1 MPDITA
7 CPAAPDPGFAAPAL
21 SPGIV
26 TTSAPAFAPAPG
38 GPSPGAMPAGAF
50 PDREAAASAPCFAAA
65 GACPASE
72 APAAPESA
80 PAPGFAAAAGGCPA
94 SEAPAAPLGSPAAP
108 APGFAMPE
116 VCPASEAPA
125 APDLTPA
132 PAAPDVPAPEAGMP
146 PDAPVPGRPGAGEL
160 LLRVCAETPDAGDCH
175 AALLLDGAMLGA
187 SPAAVC
193 VPRTGE
199 LFLTALPLGEGGGD
213 SCYGVTRVLR
223 FADGELTRGAPD
235 VVVYDWGGGAFE
247 AVLCLPSLPQ
257 ARQRTFPY
265 TVAQLPWE
273 TPAMRE
279 RLLAVLYYDEGMWLS
294 VESSARVLCGF
305 PMPGLAQ
312 GELYTTMGCLVA
324 VTRDGARQEALVVG
338 PDRQARLRVQAD
350 ELTVTDGCITAIDRL
365 GTQRGHERRTRYRC
379 HGARWD
385 AEPSEIGFFTREP
398 APVTDAAQAL
408 LEALLCGAADEALG
422 YLSAALAAGLD
433 AAALAG
439 FFGPFTG
446 VRPCRLPGAG
456 EFGAGAGAGRVFG
469 LLSGVTGPGGAI
481 CCRRFRFVCGA
492 GGLIENIE
500 EEDGAADG

>member
-7 CPAAPDPGFAAPAL
+7 CPAAPDPVPGFAMPD
-21 SPGIV
+21 PCD
-26 TTSAPAFAPAPG
+26 
-38 GPSPGAMPAGAF
+38 PSPGAT
-50 PDREAAASAPCFAAA
+50 ASAAA
-65 GACPASE
+65 GS
-72 APAAPESA
+72 
-80 PAPGFAAAAGGCPA
+80 
-94 SEAPAAPLGSPAAP
+94 AAPLGSPD
-108 APGFAMPE
+108 APGFAAPE
-116 VCPASEAPA
+116 ACPVLEAPA
-125 APDLTPA
+125 APGVEPAPDFAA
-132 PAAPDVPAPEAGMP
+132 PAAGFAATDAPVPETAMP
-146 PDAPVPGRPGAGEL
+146 PDAPVPGRPGAGQL

-350 ELTVTDGCITAIDRL
+350 ELTVTDGCIIAVDRL

-446 VRPCRLPGAG
+446 VRPYRLPGAG
-456 EFGAGAGAGRVFG
+456 EFGAGAGAGGAGEFGAGEGAGRVFG

-500 EEDGAADG
+500 EEGDPADG

>member
-21 SPGIV
+21 SPETV
-26 TTSAPAFAPAPG
+26 TTSAPDFAPAPG

-65 GACPASE
+65 GGCPASE

-80 PAPGFAAAAGGCPA
+80 PAPGVAAPEACPVL
-94 SEAPAAPLGSPAAP
+94 EAPAAPGGEP
-108 APGFAMPE
+108 APGF
-116 VCPASEAPA
+116 
-125 APDLTPA
+125 
-132 PAAPDVPAPEAGMP
+132 AAPDVPAPEAGMP

-365 GTQRGHERRTRYRC
+365 GTQCGHERRTRYRC

-408 LEALLCGAADEALG
+408 LEALLCGAADEAMG

-446 VRPCRLPGAG
+446 VRPCRLPGAGEFGAGAGAGGAG

-500 EEDGAADG
+500 EEDGAADD

>member
-7 CPAAPDPGFAAPAL
+7 CPAAPDPVPGFAMPD
-21 SPGIV
+21 PCD
-26 TTSAPAFAPAPG
+26 
-38 GPSPGAMPAGAF
+38 PSPGAT
-50 PDREAAASAPCFAAA
+50 ASAAA
-65 GACPASE
+65 GS
-72 APAAPESA
+72 
-80 PAPGFAAAAGGCPA
+80 
-94 SEAPAAPLGSPAAP
+94 AAPLGSPAAP
-108 APGFAMPE
+108 GFAAPE
-116 VCPASEAPA
+116 ACPVLEAPA
-125 APDLTPA
+125 APGVEPAPDFAA
-132 PAAPDVPAPEAGMP
+132 PAAGFAAPAPGFAATDAPVPETAMP
-146 PDAPVPGRPGAGEL
+146 PDALVPGRPGAGQL

-235 VVVYDWGGGAFE
+235 VVVYDWGEGVFE
-247 AVLCLPSLPQ
+247 AVLCLPSLPE
-257 ARQRTFPY
+257 ARRRTFPY

-350 ELTVTDGCITAIDRL
+350 ELTVTDGCITAVDRL

-408 LEALLCGAADEALG
+408 LEALLCGAADEAPG
-422 YLSAALAAGLD
+422 YLSAALAGGLD
-433 AAALAG
+433 AAALAA

-446 VRPCRLPGAG
+446 VRPYRLPEEG
-456 EFGAGAGAGRVFG
+456 GAGRVFG
-469 LLSGVTGPGGAI
+469 LLSGVTGTGGAI
-481 CCRRFRFVCGA
+481 CCRRFRFTCGA

>member
-7 CPAAPDPGFAAPAL
+7 CPAAPDPVPGFAMPD
-21 SPGIV
+21 PCD
-26 TTSAPAFAPAPG
+26 
-38 GPSPGAMPAGAF
+38 PSPGAT
-50 PDREAAASAPCFAAA
+50 ASAAA
-65 GACPASE
+65 GS
-72 APAAPESA
+72 
-80 PAPGFAAAAGGCPA
+80 
-94 SEAPAAPLGSPAAP
+94 AAPLGSPAAP
-108 APGFAMPE
+108 DPAPGFAMPDPCDPSPGATASAAAGSAAPLGSPAAP
-116 VCPASEAPA
+116 VQGVAAPCPVSEAPA
-125 APDLTPA
+125 APGVEPAPDFAA
-132 PAAPDVPAPEAGMP
+132 PAAGFAADASASETAMP

-187 SPAAVC
+187 SPTAVC

-235 VVVYDWGGGAFE
+235 VVVYDWGEGAFE

-350 ELTVTDGCITAIDRL
+350 ELTVTDGCITAVDRL

-422 YLSAALAAGLD
+422 YLSAALAGGLD

-446 VRPCRLPGAG
+446 VRPYRLPEEG
-456 EFGAGAGAGRVFG
+456 GAGRVFG
-469 LLSGVTGPGGAI
+469 LLSGVTGTGGAI
-481 CCRRFRFVCGA
+481 CCRRFRFTCGA

-500 EEDGAADG
+500 EEGDPADG

>member
-65 GACPASE
+65 G
-72 APAAPESA
+72 
-80 PAPGFAAAAGGCPA
+80 G
-94 SEAPAAPLGSPAAP
+94 
-108 APGFAMPE
+108 
-116 VCPASEAPA
+116 CPASEAPA

-146 PDAPVPGRPGAGEL
+146 PDAPVPGRPGAEEL

-408 LEALLCGAADEALG
+408 LEALLCGAADEAMG

-446 VRPCRLPGAG
+446 VRPCRLPDGD
-456 EFGAGAGAGRVFG
+456 GAGRVFG

-481 CCRRFRFVCGA
+481 CCRRFRFTCGA

-500 EEDGAADG
+500 EEGDPADG

>member
-7 CPAAPDPGFAAPAL
+7 CPAVPDPVPGFAAPAL
-21 SPGIV
+21 SPETV
-26 TTSAPAFAPAPG
+26 TTSAPDFAPAPG
-38 GPSPGAMPAGAF
+38 DPSPGAMPAGAF

-65 GACPASE
+65 G
-72 APAAPESA
+72 
-80 PAPGFAAAAGGCPA
+80 GCPV

-108 APGFAMPE
+108 APGFAAPE
-116 VCPASEAPA
+116 ACPVLEAPA
-125 APDLTPA
+125 APGVEPAPDFAA
-132 PAAPDVPAPEAGMP
+132 PAAGFAATDAPVPETAMP

-199 LFLTALPLGEGGGD
+199 LYLTALPLGEGGGD

-235 VVVYDWGGGAFE
+235 VVVYDWGEGVFE
-247 AVLCLPSLPQ
+247 AVLCLPSLPE

-350 ELTVTDGCITAIDRL
+350 ELTVTDGCITAVDRL

-398 APVTDAAQAL
+398 APVTDVAQAL

-422 YLSAALAAGLD
+422 YLSAALAGGLD
-433 AAALAG
+433 AAALAA

-446 VRPCRLPGAG
+446 VRPYRLPEEG
-456 EFGAGAGAGRVFG
+456 GAGRVFG
-469 LLSGVTGPGGAI
+469 LLSGVTGTGGAI
-481 CCRRFRFVCGA
+481 CCRRFRFTCGA

-500 EEDGAADG
+500 EEGDPADG

>member
-1 MPDITA
+1 
-7 CPAAPDPGFAAPAL
+7 
-21 SPGIV
+21 
-26 TTSAPAFAPAPG
+26 
-38 GPSPGAMPAGAF
+38 
-50 PDREAAASAPCFAAA
+50 
-65 GACPASE
+65 
-72 APAAPESA
+72 
-80 PAPGFAAAAGGCPA
+80 
-94 SEAPAAPLGSPAAP
+94 
-108 APGFAMPE
+108 MPE

-132 PAAPDVPAPEAGMP
+132 PAAPDVPAPETAMP

-235 VVVYDWGGGAFE
+235 VVVYDWGEGVFE
-247 AVLCLPSLPQ
+247 AVLCLPSL
-257 ARQRTFPY
+257 RRRGSGRSPY
-265 TVAQLPWE
+265 GGAAAVGDAGQ
-273 TPAMRE
+273 RE

-294 VESSARVLCGF
+294 VESTRGVLCGF

-350 ELTVTDGCITAIDRL
+350 ELT
-365 GTQRGHERRTRYRC
+365 
-379 HGARWD
+379 
-385 AEPSEIGFFTREP
+385 
-398 APVTDAAQAL
+398 
-408 LEALLCGAADEALG
+408 
-422 YLSAALAAGLD
+422 
-433 AAALAG
+433 
-439 FFGPFTG
+439 
-446 VRPCRLPGAG
+446 
-456 EFGAGAGAGRVFG
+456 
-469 LLSGVTGPGGAI
+469 
-481 CCRRFRFVCGA
+481 
-492 GGLIENIE
+492 
-500 EEDGAADG
+500 

>member
-7 CPAAPDPGFAAPAL
+7 CPAAPDPVPGFAMPD
-21 SPGIV
+21 PCD
-26 TTSAPAFAPAPG
+26 
-38 GPSPGAMPAGAF
+38 PSPGAT
-50 PDREAAASAPCFAAA
+50 ASAAA
-65 GACPASE
+65 GS
-72 APAAPESA
+72 
-80 PAPGFAAAAGGCPA
+80 
-94 SEAPAAPLGSPAAP
+94 AAPLGSPAAP
-108 APGFAMPE
+108 APGFAAPE
-116 VCPASEAPA
+116 ACPVLEAPA
-125 APDLTPA
+125 APGVEPAPDFAA
-132 PAAPDVPAPEAGMP
+132 PAAGFAATDAPVPETAMP

-199 LFLTALPLGEGGGD
+199 LYLTALPLGEGGGD

-235 VVVYDWGGGAFE
+235 VVVYDWGEGVFE
-247 AVLCLPSLPQ
+247 AVLCLPSLPE

-350 ELTVTDGCITAIDRL
+350 ELTVTDGCITAVDRL

-408 LEALLCGAADEALG
+408 LEALLSGAADEALG
-422 YLSAALAAGLD
+422 YLSAALAGGLD
-433 AAALAG
+433 AAALAA

-446 VRPCRLPGAG
+446 VRPYRLPEEG
-456 EFGAGAGAGRVFG
+456 GAGRVFG
-469 LLSGVTGPGGAI
+469 LLSGVTGTGGAI
-481 CCRRFRFVCGA
+481 CCRRFRFTCGA

-500 EEDGAADG
+500 EEGDPADG

>member
-7 CPAAPDPGFAAPAL
+7 CPAAPDPVPCFAMPD
-21 SPGIV
+21 PCD
-26 TTSAPAFAPAPG
+26 
-38 GPSPGAMPAGAF
+38 PSPGAT
-50 PDREAAASAPCFAAA
+50 ASAAA
-65 GACPASE
+65 GS
-72 APAAPESA
+72 
-80 PAPGFAAAAGGCPA
+80 
-94 SEAPAAPLGSPAAP
+94 AAPLGSPAAP
-108 APGFAMPE
+108 DPVPGFAMPE
-116 VCPASEAPA
+116 ACPVLEAPA
-125 APDLTPA
+125 APGVEPAPDFAA
-132 PAAPDVPAPEAGMP
+132 PAAGFAATDAPAPEAGMP
-146 PDAPVPGRPGAGEL
+146 PDAPVPGRPGAGQL

-235 VVVYDWGGGAFE
+235 VVVYDWGEGVFE
-247 AVLCLPSLPQ
+247 AVLCLPSLPE
-257 ARQRTFPY
+257 ARRRTFPH

-350 ELTVTDGCITAIDRL
+350 ELTVTDGCITAVDRL

-408 LEALLCGAADEALG
+408 LEALLCGAADEAPG
-422 YLSAALAAGLD
+422 YLSAALAGGLD
-433 AAALAG
+433 AATLAG

-446 VRPCRLPGAG
+446 VRPYRLPEEG
-456 EFGAGAGAGRVFG
+456 GAGRVFG
-469 LLSGVTGPGGAI
+469 LLSGVTGTGGAI
-481 CCRRFRFVCGA
+481 CCRRFRFTCGA

-500 EEDGAADG
+500 EEDGAAGD

>member
-7 CPAAPDPGFAAPAL
+7 CPAAPDPVPGFAMPD
-21 SPGIV
+21 PCD
-26 TTSAPAFAPAPG
+26 
-38 GPSPGAMPAGAF
+38 PSPGAT
-50 PDREAAASAPCFAAA
+50 ASAAA
-65 GACPASE
+65 GS
-72 APAAPESA
+72 
-80 PAPGFAAAAGGCPA
+80 
-94 SEAPAAPLGSPAAP
+94 AAPLGSPAAP
-108 APGFAMPE
+108 GFAAPE
-116 VCPASEAPA
+116 ACPVLEAPA
-125 APDLTPA
+125 APGVEPAPDFAA
-132 PAAPDVPAPEAGMP
+132 PAAGFAATDAPVPETAMP
-146 PDAPVPGRPGAGEL
+146 PDAPVPGRPGAGQL

-235 VVVYDWGGGAFE
+235 VVVYDWGEGVFE
-247 AVLCLPSLPQ
+247 AVLCLPSLPE

-350 ELTVTDGCITAIDRL
+350 ELTVTDGCITAVDRL

-408 LEALLCGAADEALG
+408 LEALLCGAADEAMG

-456 EFGAGAGAGRVFG
+456 EFGAGAGAGGAGEFGAGAGAGRVFG
-469 LLSGVTGPGGAI
+469 LLSGVTGTGGAI
-481 CCRRFRFVCGA
+481 CCRRFRFTCGA

-500 EEDGAADG
+500 EEGDPADG